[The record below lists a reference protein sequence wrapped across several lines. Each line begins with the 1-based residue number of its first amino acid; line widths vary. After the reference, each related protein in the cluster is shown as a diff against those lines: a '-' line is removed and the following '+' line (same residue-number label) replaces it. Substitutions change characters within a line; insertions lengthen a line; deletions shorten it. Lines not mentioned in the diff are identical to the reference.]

1 MRRQKVSMSAARL
14 VTAAVASGIG
24 YKLYER
30 ATTSKHDRVLK
41 KTYKTVSKNTSSEA
55 TIYAAHIDVDAPD
68 PKNVLAIDG
77 VPDLILQG
85 FTEPNL
91 VVEVETG
98 KSLNGTTRA
107 QLEGFRYQGFKT
119 VLVVPSGDVD
129 AAEGFLAEHDLDEFI
144 TLATPSGIATLIG

>member
-1 MRRQKVSMSAARL
+1 MSAARL
-14 VTAAVASGIG
+14 VSAAVVVSGIG
-24 YKLYER
+24 YKLYEH

-41 KTYKTVSKNTSSEA
+41 KTYKRVSKNTSSEA
-55 TIYAAHIDVDAPD
+55 TIYADHIDVDAPN

-91 VVEVETG
+91 IVEVETE

-119 VLVVPSGDVD
+119 VLVIPPGDDD
-129 AAEGFLAEHDLDEFI
+129 AAEGFLAEHDLDEVI
-144 TLATPSGIATLIG
+144 TLATPSGIANLIG

>member
-1 MRRQKVSMSAARL
+1 MTAARL
-14 VTAAVASGIG
+14 VTAVVVVSGIG

-30 ATTSKHDRVLK
+30 VTTSKHDRVLK
-41 KTYKTVSKNTSSEA
+41 KTYKTVSKHTSSEA
-55 TIYAAHIDVDAPD
+55 TIYADHIDVDAPN

-91 VVEVETG
+91 IVEVETE

-107 QLEGFRYQGFKT
+107 QLKGFRYQGFKT

-129 AAEGFLAEHDLDEFI
+129 AAEGFLDQHDLDKFT
-144 TLATPSGIATLIG
+144 TLATPSGIANLIG